1 MKGTMPQK
9 LSVYSRRNTSNK
21 THRSY
26 RLQQELKEFE
36 SWQKRSEQLALLED
50 VRTRITRELNMV
62 ELEKIQ
68 LEEELAAL
76 DGEITEVKQWN

>member
-1 MKGTMPQK
+1 MAT
-9 LSVYSRRNTSNK
+9 
-21 THRSY
+21 
-26 RLQQELKEFE
+26 
-36 SWQKRSEQLALLED
+36 RSEKLALLED